1 MAASPAPNP
10 EPLYRALQWLFGID
24 IVVGIV
30 MMAGAEEIAPE
41 WPGFADTG
49 AGLAL
54 VGALLLFFF
63 RRLATRQARREAKS
77 RDNAD

>member
-1 MAASPAPNP
+1 MAASPAPTA

-24 IVVGIV
+24 IVVGVV

-41 WPGFADTG
+41 WPGFAETG

-63 RRLATRQARREAKS
+63 RRLAKRQAGREAKPG
-77 RDNAD
+77 DNAD